1 MAYVDKDNGFYVGN
15 IGNIY
20 ELRRV
25 GKDNRAVVD
34 FSVACTPR
42 YRNNNGEWEEGEV
55 VWVNATAWG
64 AIAEHVSES
73 LAKGDRVMVK
83 GREDMKAAYTKE
95 DGTEVPERPFL
106 VVEYVGPELFFN
118 NVKVERRGSR
128 GSSGSPRP
136 SSSSNGSSSSSNTT
150 SLKKEASKPAA
161 KAKSVDDEF
170 DLDEFD
176 DLDQP
181 F

>member
-1 MAYVDKDNGFYVGN
+1 MAYVDEENGFYVGN

-25 GKDNRAVVD
+25 GKDNRSVVD
-34 FSVACTPR
+34 FSLACTPR

-64 AIAEHVSES
+64 TIAEHISES
-73 LAKGDRVMVK
+73 LSKGDRVMVK
-83 GREDMKAAYTKE
+83 GRKEMKPKYTKD
-95 DGTEVPERPFL
+95 DGTEIPERPFL
-106 VVEYVGPELFFN
+106 VVEYAGPELFFN

-136 SSSSNGSSSSSNTT
+136 SSSNNSSSSNNTT
-150 SLKKEASKPAA
+150 SLKKETSKPEAQ
-161 KAKSVDDEF
+161 AKSVNDDF